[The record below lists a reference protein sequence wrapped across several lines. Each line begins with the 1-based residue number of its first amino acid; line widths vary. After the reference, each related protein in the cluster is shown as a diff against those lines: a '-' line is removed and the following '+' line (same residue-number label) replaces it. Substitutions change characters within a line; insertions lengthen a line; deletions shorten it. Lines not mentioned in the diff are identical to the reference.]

1 MKRLLVATLGVIGCV
16 SVQAGGRPILSCD
29 KAPLLSDFE
38 KQLPDHVLGTEADT
52 PPHVTS
58 QLPRFYG
65 GAPFNRTHTTLVC
78 FVLALDAN
86 GKTEAAEISYPAGV
100 RLTAKERAAIMS
112 TTWSPAMSH
121 GHPVPSLTSI
131 SLSSSIR

>member
-1 MKRLLVATLGVIGCV
+1 MKRLLVATLGVIGCL
-16 SVQAGGRPILSCD
+16 SVHAGGRPILSCD

-38 KQLPDHVLGTEADT
+38 KRLPDHVLGTEADT

-78 FVLALDAN
+78 FALALDAR
-86 GKTEAAEISYPAGV
+86 GKVESAEISYPAGV
-100 RLTAKERAAIMS
+100 RLTTKERAALMG